1 MQKLILF
8 FLFVFIMVSMNS
20 QELNCKATVI
30 SNQLSGSN
38 KQLFKTLEK
47 SINEYMNNTK
57 WTDKQYKA
65 QEKVQCVI
73 TLSITEQTGND
84 QFKGNLQVQVV
95 RPVYNSTYL
104 TPILNYNDNDITFT
118 YEEFQPLL
126 FNETS
131 FESNLVSLLSFY
143 AYIVLGVDAD
153 SFSKNGGSIYLRKA
167 EKVMLMAQ
175 QGGSRGWSSI
185 DGNFTR
191 FKLVDN
197 MLDATFR
204 EYRST
209 MYAYHLKG
217 LDVMVKDKAKAKQNI
232 ANAIIELKKIYQ
244 KRPSAYLLRVFLDTK
259 ADEITSIFTDGPK
272 INKTNLVE
280 MLMRV
285 YPARN
290 NSWSKIN

>member
-1 MQKLILF
+1 
-8 FLFVFIMVSMNS
+8 MVSMNS
-20 QELNCKATVI
+20 QELNCKITVV

-57 WTDKQYKA
+57 WTDKQYKV
-65 QEKVQCVI
+65 QEKVQCVM
-73 TLSITEQTGND
+73 TLNITEQTGND

-95 RPVYNSTYL
+95 RPIYNSTYL
-104 TPILNYNDNDITFT
+104 TPILNYSDNDISFT

-131 FESNLVSLLSFY
+131 FESNLVSLFSFY
-143 AYIVLGVDAD
+143 AYVVLGVDAD
-153 SFSKNGGSIYLRKA
+153 SFSINGGSAYLRKA
-167 EKVMLMAQ
+167 EKVMIMAQ
-175 QGGSRGWSSI
+175 QGGSKGWSSI
-185 DGNFTR
+185 DRGFTR
-191 FKLVDN
+191 FKLVDS
-197 MLDATFR
+197 MLDATYG

-209 MYAYHLKG
+209 MYTYHLKG
-217 LDVMVKDKAKAKQNI
+217 LDTMVDDKTKAKQNI
-232 ANAIIELKKIYQ
+232 ANAIVDLKEIYQ

-259 ADEITSIFTDGPK
+259 ADEIASIFTDGPK
-272 INKTNLVE
+272 INKTDLVE